1 MRIFKSF
8 KKVFSK
14 PTKLYQRAVL
24 GLGVMFATNQYLMAT
39 IDPMAG
45 ISSLESFAKKSYLS
59 RCTYR
64 WVHTLYE
71 KHMGS

>member
-8 KKVFSK
+8 KKVFRK

-45 ISSLESFAKKSYLS
+45 IRSLESFAKKSYPS

-64 WVHTLYE
+64 WVHTPYE